1 MRKKYFLEKEVNKT
15 VLNKALKYYQQGNI
29 LQYRVKQ
36 LAADLYLVKATVSES
51 AKYQVQLSFKLASS
65 EFEIKQHNCNCKEQE
80 LEFCQHQ
87 VAVIYKFLTEDYKSQ
102 KLRDNIVLTGQNNA
116 LPADQI
122 VRQKIKQKSFARLLR
137 LKENLQPEQ
146 QQKLSYKVKG
156 LSSPGLKN
164 FSLQFDSEQISSHE
178 IEEVVDSLNSD
189 QAGYYEQSLLA
200 NLFAGRE
207 LELLKKLASLVKRK
221 GRSQNSLLLT
231 KSENSLDFLLELAAG
246 LKVLLHENKKQLQI
260 GKQIKADFQLTGDLN
275 KVKFELADND
285 LEIYWGENKD
295 CCWTLVDNC
304 LHKVKVPILQE
315 IPAQFWIPPSNQGEF
330 LFEVLPALQENNQLT
345 IASNLTD
352 YNLITE
358 EPAVKLSLDYQA
370 DEISCQ
376 LAVAFAE
383 QKYFNTELLSLD
395 TDHNLYQQ
403 DLEDPKTWYSRDN
416 QALATVL
423 NFLDEYNF
431 KVRPGEFV
439 IKASDDIQ
447 EFITDGYPHIPE
459 EWEVEVSNSF
469 DKLEI
474 KTVKLEPIIEFDDSD
489 GINWFDFNISYNLG
503 GISYSRQEIM
513 DLISYNRKGEAYLKF
528 ANQYYILENSRQE
541 EKLSQ
546 VLENSQTQ
554 ADSYRAPY
562 YSLLYYRKLIGE
574 LGIEFREQKVFNQLA
589 EDITSQKVVERS
601 EVPSAVK
608 NILRDYQVS
617 GFNWL
622 NFLVKYNFGGI
633 LADEMGLGKT
643 LQVLTLIKNLALPNP
658 ALVLCP
664 RTLIYNWQ
672 EEAEKFFPDLKT
684 LVYYGQPE
692 ERQVQQQQFK
702 DFDLIISSYA
712 TISRDVKQLNQAEIS
727 FALLI
732 LDEAQHIKNH
742 RTKRAA
748 AVKKISAQHRLAL
761 TGTPLENSLA
771 ELWSIFDFLMP
782 GYLGNF
788 NYFRKKYLLPI
799 KNNQADKILLELKE
813 RIAPFILRRSKKD
826 VLQELPEKVIN
837 LHPVSMTQL
846 QEDSYKTVL
855 EEVKG
860 ELYQQVSQQGF
871 NNSRLNVLAALTKL
885 RQICDHPYLVLGE
898 KGKNHKSGKLEAL
911 KELIMDAVQ
920 SGHKLIVFS
929 QFVKML
935 KLIRQELKK
944 VKIKYQYLD
953 GATRNRM
960 ARVKSFNQDPEIS
973 VFLISLK
980 AGGVGL
986 NLTAADIV
994 IHVDPWW
1001 NPMVENQATDRAHR
1015 LGQQNKVMVYKLIA
1029 RGTVEEKMVKL
1040 KNKKQLLFDN
1050 IIENNINPIDAVSW
1064 EDIQQLFSY

>member
-15 VLNKALKYYQQGNI
+15 VLKKALKYYQQGNI

-36 LAADLYLVKATVSES
+36 LAADLYLVKATVSEA
-51 AKYQVQLSFKLASS
+51 AKYQVQLNFKLASS
-65 EFEIKQHNCNCKEQE
+65 EFEIKQHSCNCKEQE

-146 QQKLSYKVKG
+146 QQKLSYKLNG
-156 LSSPGLKN
+156 LVSPGLKN
-164 FSLQFDSEQISSHE
+164 FSLQFDSEQISYHE
-178 IEEVVDSLNSD
+178 IEEIIDGLNSD
-189 QAGYYEQSLLA
+189 QTGYYEQSLLT

-207 LELLKKLASLVKRK
+207 LELLKKLAGLVKRK
-221 GRSQNSLLLT
+221 GRSKNSLLLI
-231 KSENSLDFLLELAAG
+231 KNENSLDFLIELAAG
-246 LKVLLHENKKQLQI
+246 LKVLLRENKEQLQI

-275 KVKFELADND
+275 KVKFELATND
-285 LEIYWGENKD
+285 LDIYWGENKD
-295 CCWTLVDNC
+295 CCWTLIDNC
-304 LHKVKVPILQE
+304 LHKVKVPILQQ

-330 LFEVLPALQENNQLT
+330 LFEILPALQENNQLT
-345 IASNLTD
+345 IAPNLTD
-352 YNLITE
+352 YNLIKE
-358 EPAVKLSLDYQA
+358 EPAVKLLLDYQA
-370 DEISCQ
+370 NEISCQ
-376 LAVAFAE
+376 LEVAFAE

-403 DLEDPKTWYSRDN
+403 DLEDAKTWYSRDN

-431 KVRPGEFV
+431 KVRPDEFI

-546 VLENSQTQ
+546 VLENSQNQ

-589 EDITSQKVVERS
+589 EDITSQKVVERA

-622 NFLVKYNFGGI
+622 SFLVKYNFGGI

-643 LQVLTLIKNLALPNP
+643 LQVLTLIKSLTLQNP

-692 ERQVQQQQFK
+692 ERQVQQQQFE

-712 TISRDVKQLNQAEIS
+712 TISRDVQQLNQAEIS

-748 AVKKISAQHRLAL
+748 AVKKISARHRLAL

-782 GYLGNF
+782 GYLGDF
-788 NYFRKKYLLPI
+788 NCFSKKYLLPI

-813 RIAPFILRRSKKD
+813 RIAPFILRRSKKE

-935 KLIRQELKK
+935 KLIRQELKT

-980 AGGVGL
+980 AGGLGL

-1040 KNKKQLLFDN
+1040 KNKKQLLFNN
-1050 IIENNINPIDAVSW
+1050 IIENNINPIEAVSW
-1064 EDIQQLFSY
+1064 EDIQELFSY